1 MRHVDEVR
9 ARGSAIMMVMDKG
22 ASTMPWAKLGGA
34 RVITASVAGTVL
46 FVLTAVVAAIAGH
59 AALWPAFVVAV
70 ALFVVG
76 CVVFVLAF
84 AAAAERSRR
93 DEMGI
98 GGLFFLAGKET
109 APAPVKWWL
118 LGSLTAQVVVAIA
131 TAAVRPFSTLA
142 FGILVP
148 LYGVTLC
155 GLWAARHGHFGR
167 RLPRPVRRPPARR
180 ETAAA
185 DAVVEAGPQRGK
197 NASHE

>member
-1 MRHVDEVR
+1 M
-9 ARGSAIMMVMDKG
+9 APMDKR
-22 ASTMPWAKLGGA
+22 AMTMPWALLAGA
-34 RVITASVAGTVL
+34 RIITAAVAGTVV
-46 FVLTAVVAAIAGH
+46 FVVTAVVAAVAGN
-59 AALWPAFVVAV
+59 AALWPAFLVAL
-70 ALFVVG
+70 ALFVAG
-76 CVVFVLAF
+76 CVVFVIAF

-98 GGLFFLAGKET
+98 GGLFFLAGKEI

-142 FGILVP
+142 FGVLVP

-155 GLWAARHGHFGR
+155 GLWAARYGHFG
-167 RLPRPVRRPPARR
+167 PRVPGPERRPSARR
-180 ETAAA
+180 DTAGGG
-185 DAVVEAGPQRGK
+185 AVVEAGPQRGK